1 MKIAI
6 CLSGAIRYPHIGLK
20 SIENIFPNDE
30 VKIFIHTWKISNK
43 EEFLKTVFGLEFKE
57 YDNMIETQ
65 FNFLDKYNYEKLL
78 IEDYESKKCKFQ
90 EIYNSLNLLSF
101 ESSEEGIT
109 PRYDVGPIS
118 MHYSINMANN
128 LKSMYEKEN
137 NMTFDVVIRM
147 RFDSDF
153 ENKKLN
159 VDEYPN
165 TLNIP
170 KGEDWCGGINDQFAF
185 GPSSVMNDYSNFYKN
200 ITEIEGVPYHPETM
214 LLKYLDMKKINI
226 NRCDF
231 RVRINNNIDFRRI
244 WYPNLYQ

>member
-1 MKIAI
+1 MKVAV

-20 SIENIFPNDE
+20 SIKNIFPNDY
-30 VKIFIHTWKISNK
+30 VKIFIHTWKISNR
-43 EEFLKTVFGLEFKE
+43 EEFLKTISGLEFKE
-57 YDNMIETQ
+57 YNNIIETQ
-65 FNFLDKYNYEKLL
+65 FNFLEKYNYEKLL
-78 IEDYESKKCKFQ
+78 IEDYESKKFKFQ
-90 EIYNSLNLLSF
+90 EIYNSLNLLPI
-101 ESSEEGIT
+101 ENSEGCIK

-128 LKSMYEKEN
+128 LKVMYEKEN
-137 NMTFDVVIRM
+137 NIIFDTVVRM

-153 ENKKLN
+153 ENKIFN
-159 VDEYPN
+159 INEYPN

-170 KGEDWCGGINDQFAF
+170 NCEDWCGGINDQFAF
-185 GPSSVMNDYSNFYKN
+185 GPSSVMNDYSNFYNN

-214 LLKYLDMKKINI
+214 LLKYFNMKKIHT

-244 WYPNLYQ
+244 WYPNLY